1 MLDAAL
7 VVIDVQN
14 DFCPN
19 GALAVVDG
27 DAVIPVIN
35 QLQSKFALKILT
47 QDWHPA
53 DHTSFAINHPGAE
66 PFSMTEMPY
75 GPQVLWPSHCIQ
87 GTQGAEFHKD
97 LETDGAAVTIRKGFR
112 RDIDS
117 YSAFFENDRTTP
129 TGLAGYLRDQNIKS
143 LVMTGIATDFCVR
156 YSAVD
161 AAKLGFD
168 VTLVEDACRAIDMDG
183 SLDAA
188 MRDFEENGVKIMTS
202 DQIL

>member
-1 MLDAAL
+1 
-7 VVIDVQN
+7 
-14 DFCPN
+14 
-19 GALAVVDG
+19 
-27 DAVIPVIN
+27 
-35 QLQSKFALKILT
+35 
-47 QDWHPA
+47 
-53 DHTSFAINHPGAE
+53 
-66 PFSMTEMPY
+66 MTEMPY

-168 VTLVEDACRAIDMDG
+168 VTLFYERNNLIFESEQSERRSRFWYCRITAFFSG
-183 SLDAA
+183 
-188 MRDFEENGVKIMTS
+188 
-202 DQIL
+202 